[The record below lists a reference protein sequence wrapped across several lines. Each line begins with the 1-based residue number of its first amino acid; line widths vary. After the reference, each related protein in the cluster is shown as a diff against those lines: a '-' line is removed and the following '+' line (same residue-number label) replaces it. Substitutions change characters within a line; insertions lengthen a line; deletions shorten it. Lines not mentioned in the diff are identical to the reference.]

1 MRHRN
6 SGRKLNR
13 TNAHRKA
20 LMRNMA
26 LALLTHERIRTTEA
40 KAKELRKVV
49 ESLVTMALRDDLHS
63 RRLAYKALNNHQMVQ
78 RLFDEIAPRF
88 KGGNGGY
95 TRILKLALPRRGDN
109 APMVVIELTKLAEA
123 APAAEKPAKAA
134 PAEKAP
140 AEA

>member
-26 LALLTHERIRTTEA
+26 RALLTHERIRTTEA

-63 RRLAYKALNNHQMVQ
+63 RRLAYRALNSHQLVQ

-88 KGGNGGY
+88 KGGKGGY
-95 TRILKLALPRRGDN
+95 TRILKLALNRRGDN

-123 APAAEKPAKAA
+123 PADKPAKET
-134 PAEKAP
+134 PKAEAP

>member
-49 ESLVTMALRDDLHS
+49 ESLVTLALRDDLHS

-88 KGGNGGY
+88 KDGNGGY

-123 APAAEKPAKAA
+123 AA

-140 AEA
+140 AEKASAEA

>member
-49 ESLVTMALRDDLHS
+49 ESLVTLGLRDDLHS

-88 KGGNGGY
+88 KDGKGGY

-123 APAAEKPAKAA
+123 AA
-134 PAEKAP
+134 PAEKAAAAP
-140 AEA
+140 VEKASAEA

>member
-1 MRHRN
+1 MRHKK

-26 LALLTHERIRTTEA
+26 RALLTHERIRTTEA

-49 ESLVTMALRDDLHS
+49 DGLVTLALRDDLHS
-63 RRLAYKALNNHQMVQ
+63 RRQAYKTLNNHQLVQ

-88 KGGNGGY
+88 KEAKGGY
-95 TRILKLALPRRGDN
+95 TRILKLAMPRRGDC
-109 APMVVIELTKLAEA
+109 APMCVIELAREGEAVEEKAAEA
-123 APAAEKPAKAA
+123 
-134 PAEKAP
+134 
-140 AEA
+140 